1 MLKASRT
8 IPVSPFLSL
17 VKRFGFAG
25 FMFFFLKGIAWLSIP
40 ALLAFMN

>member
-8 IPVSPFLSL
+8 IPASHFLSL

-25 FMFFFLKGIAWLSIP
+25 FMFFFLKGMAWLSIP
-40 ALLAFMN
+40 ALLALLN